1 MLRAVAIFSLAAA
14 ASATTVDPSA
24 GSVSLAAGSATLA
37 ISSAGELFTLSRVAS
52 DGTATR
58 AGRSYD
64 GHGWEGAQP
73 EALSFDCSASD
84 GACSAWLPGG
94 DEGATYLVEARSAR
108 ALSDAEAA
116 SRFLARASFG
126 PTRASVRNLTEA
138 AAALAGGVDAAM
150 GVWARAQVEEAGVT
164 SHRAYYRKR
173 SNPRVPQAVVVGGA
187 RGACEPGSRWHRHA
201 FSRADTG
208 KTLDAAYVDG
218 VWTLSLDGVART
230 EVAAFNASA
239 RLAPFVVCD
248 GVGES
253 IGGDVPYGAGCAGLL
268 ANPAIAFASGTPPAG
283 ALSASLAPLTSLGRY
298 TADAAPFSSNVALL
312 AATPAGCD
320 PDGSRG
326 ATPSPGSASARSARA
341 VAAASVALAV
351 GGECRRVQ
359 SRT

>member
-1 MLRAVAIFSLAAA
+1 MRAVAIFSLAAA

-239 RLAPFVVCD
+239 RLAPL
-248 GVGES
+248 
-253 IGGDVPYGAGCAGLL
+253 IGLM
-268 ANPAIAFASGTPPAG
+268 
-283 ALSASLAPLTSLGRY
+283 
-298 TADAAPFSSNVALL
+298 
-312 AATPAGCD
+312 
-320 PDGSRG
+320 
-326 ATPSPGSASARSARA
+326 
-341 VAAASVALAV
+341 
-351 GGECRRVQ
+351 
-359 SRT
+359 